1 VKEHAEVKNSKMNL
15 IADRGT
21 GKEDLDVK
29 IKKEDSKKTPKTQK
43 KKIRTTKLLNYAVS
57 HSSASTYKDGV
68 RNVKGRPEI
77 KNSEMNMVS
86 HKVDGP
92 AGLAG
97 LLCRNQVFT

>member
-21 GKEDLDVK
+21 GKEELDVK
-29 IKKEDSKKTPKTQK
+29 IQKEDAKKTPKNPK

-86 HKVDGP
+86 HKVYEP
-92 AGLAG
+92 ANLARV
-97 LLCRNQVFT
+97 LYRNQVFT

>member
-1 VKEHAEVKNSKMNL
+1 MSRLK
-15 IADRGT
+15 
-21 GKEDLDVK
+21 
-29 IKKEDSKKTPKTQK
+29 KKTPRRRQKPKK

>member
-43 KKIRTTKLLNYAVS
+43 KKN
-57 HSSASTYKDGV
+57 
-68 RNVKGRPEI
+68 
-77 KNSEMNMVS
+77 
-86 HKVDGP
+86 
-92 AGLAG
+92 
-97 LLCRNQVFT
+97 